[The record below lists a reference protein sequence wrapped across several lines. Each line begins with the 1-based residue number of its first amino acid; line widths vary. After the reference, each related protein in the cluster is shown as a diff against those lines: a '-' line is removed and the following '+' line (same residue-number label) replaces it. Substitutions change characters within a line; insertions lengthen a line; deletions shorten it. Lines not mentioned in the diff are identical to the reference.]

1 METIKINFESIYE
14 DFTGH
19 LEQSD
24 NKRIIFTA
32 PFGTGKS
39 TFLHDFFEKKQE
51 RFLTIK
57 LFPVNYSVSPNEDV
71 FELIKYDILVE
82 LMGKYKDDLEVED
95 ETFSP
100 LLMSQM
106 MLLEE
111 FKITP
116 LLLSII
122 RQCGKI
128 GKSAVDLVDQI
139 KEQYDRYTEKVKGT
153 EAKYILDFLNHTE
166 NQKGSDRELDAI
178 TNLIKELVEKVA
190 LKKGAESILIVDDLD
205 RLDPEHIFKLFNIFS
220 AHYDK
225 IDYKNKFGFSKVIF
239 VCDLANIKKIFHHKY
254 GQDVDFAGYADKFYT
269 LTPYTFNNTK
279 YIKEKIKAILR
290 KVSFEGNAR
299 IYSYTES
306 DIDISYHRFF
316 ILVKSLINALLSAN
330 LLNFR
335 MLLNYPPLAIPDHKF
350 YFFSKYPRTSVEF
363 PIVVFFYFLKNFYGT
378 FDDVQ
383 NVLHKLVNKLSPLN
397 ITVNSSDLQLLDD
410 SGKHQIISYC
420 LPFVFPIVNEKIE
433 KELKY
438 PKTENCCCFLKEQN
452 AYVHYRYLSNDHRD
466 QLPTALNFIKATET
480 EQPDSKEIDLNA
492 FEILEMT
499 FDICYKLRAIQ

>member
-205 RLDPEHIFKLFNIFS
+205 RLDPEHIFRLFNIFS

-254 GQDVDFAGYADKFYT
+254 G
-269 LTPYTFNNTK
+269 
-279 YIKEKIKAILR
+279 
-290 KVSFEGNAR
+290 S
-299 IYSYTES
+299 
-306 DIDISYHRFF
+306 
-316 ILVKSLINALLSAN
+316 
-330 LLNFR
+330 
-335 MLLNYPPLAIPDHKF
+335 
-350 YFFSKYPRTSVEF
+350 YFFK
-363 PIVVFFYFLKNFYGT
+363 
-378 FDDVQ
+378 
-383 NVLHKLVNKLSPLN
+383 
-397 ITVNSSDLQLLDD
+397 
-410 SGKHQIISYC
+410 
-420 LPFVFPIVNEKIE
+420 
-433 KELKY
+433 
-438 PKTENCCCFLKEQN
+438 
-452 AYVHYRYLSNDHRD
+452 
-466 QLPTALNFIKATET
+466 
-480 EQPDSKEIDLNA
+480 
-492 FEILEMT
+492 
-499 FDICYKLRAIQ
+499 